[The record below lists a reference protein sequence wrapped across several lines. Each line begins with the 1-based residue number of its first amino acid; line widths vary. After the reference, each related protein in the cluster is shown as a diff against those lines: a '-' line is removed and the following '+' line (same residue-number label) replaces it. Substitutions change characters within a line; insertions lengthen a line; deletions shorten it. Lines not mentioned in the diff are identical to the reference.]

1 MGTKHGKRVD
11 LGDDVVAHM
20 GVVHVTE
27 LRGRLA
33 QLSEELDRLVLSPES
48 RASARSALA
57 EAEAEA
63 AQPTPR
69 PTRIARSL
77 ERVTKV
83 LEDAGALAEPETIL
97 VRSHRSAVSLVG
109 LLAY

>member
-1 MGTKHGKRVD
+1 MRTER
-11 LGDDVVAHM
+11 DVVAHM

-33 QLSEELDRLVLSPES
+33 QLGEELDRLVLSSE
-48 RASARSALA
+48 RRVAAKSALA
-57 EAEAEA
+57 EAQAEA
-63 AQPTPR
+63 CGPSPHPR
-69 PTRIARSL
+69 RIARSL

-83 LEDAGALAEPETIL
+83 LEDAGALSDSGTLL